1 MKDSKEYKNNLIYG
15 VIFMKK
21 TILIILTM
29 MVVFTM
35 LLSTNSMVYATENL
49 DYSPYTAIAQTS
61 EAIPRWTNCN
71 QCSFV
76 FNVLDPGEAHIN
88 VSYVAE
94 SSVFVQA
101 KSTVKIQKKFW
112 GLFWTTVDIG
122 TTNDEWIEYC
132 TDVYG
137 DLYNYFP
144 VDGTGTYRAVF
155 KLEITGTDGSVDV
168 IEDTIEYKY
177 S

>member
-1 MKDSKEYKNNLIYG
+1 
-15 VIFMKK
+15 MKK

-88 VSYVAE
+88 VSFDKYE
-94 SSVFVQA
+94 
-101 KSTVKIQKKFW
+101 KITAIT
-112 GLFWTTVDIG
+112 L
-122 TTNDEWIEYC
+122 
-132 TDVYG
+132 
-137 DLYNYFP
+137 P
-144 VDGTGTYRAVF
+144 VNRAIHIMC
-155 KLEITGTDGSVDV
+155 ITLA
-168 IEDTIEYKY
+168 
-177 S
+177 